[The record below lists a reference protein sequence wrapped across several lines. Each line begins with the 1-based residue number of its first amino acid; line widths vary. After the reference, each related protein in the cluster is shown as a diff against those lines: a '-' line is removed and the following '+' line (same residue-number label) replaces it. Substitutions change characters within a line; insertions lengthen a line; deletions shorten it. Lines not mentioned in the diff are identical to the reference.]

1 MAESKIAHCNL
12 TFFFQFSGLI
22 EVFCARVCQ
31 HPASI
36 ATRAYHIIV
45 KHLDVAY
52 NNLDV
57 FGHCGDTRKAIFQL
71 FMKLR
76 ANNKFHLGVEE
87 ERGAPVHFS
96 PYLICRS
103 PMKVTWF
110 GDNLFYEGIFA
121 IHIYYV
127 QSRTEARILIRI
139 EISNRKRNIRGLWV
153 KIFDLAT
160 KETGL

>member
-1 MAESKIAHCNL
+1 MTESRIAHCNL

-110 GDNLFYEGIFA
+110 GDNL
-121 IHIYYV
+121 
-127 QSRTEARILIRI
+127 L
-139 EISNRKRNIRGLWV
+139 
-153 KIFDLAT
+153 
-160 KETGL
+160 

>member
-1 MAESKIAHCNL
+1 M
-12 TFFFQFSGLI
+12 I

-110 GDNLFYEGIFA
+110 GDNLFKLK
-121 IHIYYV
+121 
-127 QSRTEARILIRI
+127 QSL
-139 EISNRKRNIRGLWV
+139 LV
-153 KIFDLAT
+153 KLKQSLLA
-160 KETGL
+160 

>member
-1 MAESKIAHCNL
+1 MLVLMAESRIAHCNL
-12 TFFFQFSGLI
+12 TIFFQFSGLI

-103 PMKVTWF
+103 PMKVKF
-110 GDNLFYEGIFA
+110 
-121 IHIYYV
+121 IYSEKV
-127 QSRTEARILIRI
+127 TKLC
-139 EISNRKRNIRGLWV
+139 EISTI
-153 KIFDLAT
+153 DL
-160 KETGL
+160 TGTSS

>member
-121 IHIYYV
+121 NV
-127 QSRTEARILIRI
+127 QSREQKQ
-139 EISNRKRNIRGLWV
+139 E
-153 KIFDLAT
+153 F
-160 KETGL
+160 